1 MFSLYTFPKYRQIQI
16 IEFTFKIIFYLEEII
31 TIMSITITEP
41 KITGKKEKNYCKYI
55 CKCVYFVAL
64 RIKNPCKEKERASTE
79 AHRQTKNKDHYRFAE
94 RAIIRIELPI
104 DVAQ

>member
-1 MFSLYTFPKYRQIQI
+1 
-16 IEFTFKIIFYLEEII
+16 
-31 TIMSITITEP
+31 MSIAITEP